1 MNGLNK
7 FTVSRDN
14 NPNKLIRGHTC
25 YNTLDL
31 PEYPSFEILRER
43 VLFGINESQGF
54 GFA

>member
-1 MNGLNK
+1 MRGIQR
-7 FTVSRDN
+7 FTITMIKDTNRL
-14 NPNKLIRGHTC
+14 PQGHTC

-43 VLFGINESQGF
+43 VLYAIMNTSGF